1 MTGGFSKR
9 SKLSKLDH
17 LFIIAFIIGAAYLGI
32 ILRLIPFAVVYPIA
46 ILYLIFIVS
55 LEHGNTKGKIYQ
67 SAIAKQQR
75 RYSTIS
81 ARTDTEPKVLKAYK
95 RSVDFKDHIAKATN
109 HNLFVAGSP
118 KNAGLQ
124 GQCA

>member
-1 MTGGFSKR
+1 MPRGFSKR
-9 SKLSKLDH
+9 AKLSKLDH

-32 ILRLIPFAVVYPIA
+32 ILRLISFAVVYPIA
-46 ILYLIFIVS
+46 TLYFIFIVS
-55 LEHGNTKGKIYQ
+55 MAYRNTKGKIYQ
-67 SAIAKQQR
+67 SAIAKQQS

-81 ARTDTEPKVLKAYK
+81 ARTDTEPKVLKTYK
-95 RSVDFKDHIAKATN
+95 RGADFKDYIAKATN

>member
-1 MTGGFSKR
+1 MPRGFSKR
-9 SKLSKLDH
+9 AKLSKLDH

-46 ILYLIFIVS
+46 ILYLIFIMS
-55 LEHGNTKGKIYQ
+55 LEYRNTKGKIYQ

-81 ARTDTEPKVLKAYK
+81 ARTDTEPKVLQTYK
-95 RSVDFKDHIAKATN
+95 RGTDFKDHIAKATN
-109 HNLFVAGSP
+109 HNLFIAGSP
-118 KNAGLQ
+118 KNTGLQ